1 MEGKIIIV
9 RSRDAGCL
17 VGEFVSR
24 EGADITLCKARQLWQ
39 WKAKEAGTLIGLATD
54 GAAKGGN
61 KWSQPSAGNVVVI
74 GACTL
79 IECSDR
85 AIETFGAVSW

>member
-24 EGADITLCKARQLWQ
+24 EGADITLRKARQLWQ
-39 WKAKEAGTLIGLATD
+39 WKAKEAG
-54 GAAKGGN
+54 
-61 KWSQPSAGNVVVI
+61 
-74 GACTL
+74 TL